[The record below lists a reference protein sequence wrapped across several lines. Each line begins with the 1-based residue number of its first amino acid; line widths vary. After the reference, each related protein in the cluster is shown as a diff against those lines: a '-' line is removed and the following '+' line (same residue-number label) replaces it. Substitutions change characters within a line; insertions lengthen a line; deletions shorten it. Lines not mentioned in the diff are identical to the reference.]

1 MKENLLPLNYRSTF
15 ELLND
20 VLVKLIEIKND
31 CVQFEEVKMFIDMT
45 NELRKNVCRCVDTT
59 LWVDYLNNKKYI
71 DDCFEYCSDIIN
83 ELKEEGVEV

>member
-1 MKENLLPLNYRSTF
+1 MKNDGLILNYRSTF

-31 CVQFEEVKMFIDMT
+31 CVQFEEVKIFIDMT
-45 NELRKNVCRCVDTT
+45 NELRKNVFRWVDTT